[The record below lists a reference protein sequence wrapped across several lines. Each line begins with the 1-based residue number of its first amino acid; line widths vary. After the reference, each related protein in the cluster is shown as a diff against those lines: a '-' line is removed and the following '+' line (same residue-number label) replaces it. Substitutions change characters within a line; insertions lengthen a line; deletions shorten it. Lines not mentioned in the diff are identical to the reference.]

1 MILVKC
7 EEYSANIVD
16 FFQNMTKWVFL
27 DDQTGRDGKEGEQ
40 CWGTGSLML
49 KIKVLSWMVVVN
61 VWPVKMGTKD

>member
-16 FFQNMTKWVFL
+16 FFSKYDKMSFL

-40 CWGTGSLML
+40 C
-49 KIKVLSWMVVVN
+49 
-61 VWPVKMGTKD
+61 